1 MVMMMENESL
11 SMQLQ
16 RLRHLFLL
24 LETVPD
30 SRQHDELI
38 DRTRL
43 AIAAVRKTRAT
54 LSDRTATAS

>member
-11 SMQLQ
+11 SVQLQ

-38 DRTRL
+38 ERTRM
-43 AIAAVRKTRAT
+43 AIAAVRKTRAMMAH
-54 LSDRTATAS
+54 RPATAN